1 MLHVLGCITQQHDL
15 RLVVL
20 AGGLCLFACV
30 TAISLLSRAR
40 ASEDRN
46 GNVWI
51 AAAGFVAG
59 TGIWCTHFVAM
70 LAYRVGFPVSYDPTL
85 TILSAMIAV
94 LLCSAGFSLAWNW
107 RGRGLAGPGLG
118 GAVAG
123 AAIGTMH
130 YVGMAAVRAPA
141 VALWDWP
148 TVAASLAIGIV
159 AMASGLMVVAQ
170 RRGWRTDMGG
180 AVICTLAVCS
190 MHFTG
195 MSAVTFRPDPTI
207 IVPARMFD
215 PLLMALTVTGVA
227 VVIMV
232 LGLVGSLVDSHLSD
246 RAHAEAVRLRL
257 HVAELEATKRQ
268 LEHTSDSLR
277 HALEAADAAI
287 KAKSA
292 FLAAMS
298 HELRTPLNAVIGFS
312 EMLSLET
319 FGSVGGIRNKEYL
332 NDINGSGRHLLAL
345 INDILDIARI
355 EAGHAELHEEVIDLK
370 VLARQT
376 LVMVRPQAEAEGIRL
391 AEDIDADVKSLYVD
405 ERRLK
410 QVLINLVGNAV
421 KFTMAGG
428 EVGITAR
435 RVADGVAI
443 AVSDTGIGIAEQDIP
458 RVMSQFGQIDS
469 SLARQYQGTGLGL
482 PLAKQLTELHG
493 GTLTIESVL
502 GAGTTVTV
510 TLPAARI
517 RSAGPQSAVA

>member
-1 MLHVLGCITQQHDL
+1 
-15 RLVVL
+15 
-20 AGGLCLFACV
+20 
-30 TAISLLSRAR
+30 
-40 ASEDRN
+40 
-46 GNVWI
+46 
-51 AAAGFVAG
+51 
-59 TGIWCTHFVAM
+59 
-70 LAYRVGFPVSYDPTL
+70 
-85 TILSAMIAV
+85 
-94 LLCSAGFSLAWNW
+94 
-107 RGRGLAGPGLG
+107 
-118 GAVAG
+118 
-123 AAIGTMH
+123 
-130 YVGMAAVRAPA
+130 
-141 VALWDWP
+141 
-148 TVAASLAIGIV
+148 
-159 AMASGLMVVAQ
+159 
-170 RRGWRTDMGG
+170 
-180 AVICTLAVCS
+180 
-190 MHFTG
+190 
-195 MSAVTFRPDPTI
+195 
-207 IVPARMFD
+207 
-215 PLLMALTVTGVA
+215 
-227 VVIMV
+227 
-232 LGLVGSLVDSHLSD
+232 
-246 RAHAEAVRLRL
+246 
-257 HVAELEATKRQ
+257 
-268 LEHTSDSLR
+268 
-277 HALEAADAAI
+277 
-287 KAKSA
+287 
-292 FLAAMS
+292 MS

>member
-1 MLHVLGCITQQHDL
+1 MFYVLGCITQQHDL

-30 TAISLLSRAR
+30 TAISLLARAR
-40 ASEDRN
+40 VTQDRAAIA
-46 GNVWI
+46 WI

-70 LAYRVGFPVSYDPTL
+70 LAYHAGFTVTYDPAL
-85 TILSAMIAV
+85 TVLSGLIAV
-94 LLCSAGFSLAWNW
+94 LLCSFGFALAL
-107 RGRGLAGPGLG
+107 GRPGPAIG

-123 AAIGTMH
+123 AAISAMH

-141 VALWDWP
+141 VALWDWRS
-148 TVAASLAIGIV
+148 VAVSVAIGIAV
-159 AMASGLMVVAQ
+159 MASGLMVAG
-170 RRGWRTDMGG
+170 RGRGWRGGLGG
-180 AVICTLAVCS
+180 AVICTLAVCG

-195 MSAVTFRPDPTI
+195 MSAVTYRPDPTI
-207 IVPARMFD
+207 IVPGQMFD
-215 PLLMALTVTGVA
+215 PMLMALAVTGVA
-227 VVIMV
+227 VVILV
-232 LGLVGSLVDSHLSD
+232 LGLVGALVDGHLSD
-246 RAHAEAVRLRL
+246 RSHAEAARLRV
-257 HVAELEATKRQ
+257 HVAELEATKQQ
-268 LEHTSDSLR
+268 LEHTSETLR

-312 EMLSLET
+312 EMLSLEA
-319 FGSVGGIRNKEYL
+319 FGPVGGTRNKEYL

-355 EAGHAELHEEVIDLK
+355 EAGHAELHEEIVDLAAL
-370 VLARQT
+370 VHQT
-376 LVMVRPQAEAEGIRL
+376 LAMVKPQAGAENIAL
-391 AEDIDADVKSLYVD
+391 TEKIEADVQAVYAD

-428 EVGITAR
+428 KVAVTVR

-443 AVSDTGIGIAEQDIP
+443 AVSDSGIGIAEQDIP

-493 GTLTIESVL
+493 GTLAIESVL

-517 RSAGPQSAVA
+517 RSPGPAQAVA

>member
-1 MLHVLGCITQQHDL
+1 MFYVFGCITQQHDL

-20 AGGLCLFACV
+20 AGVLCLFACV
-30 TAISLLSRAR
+30 TAISLLARAR
-40 ASEDRN
+40 ASLDR
-46 GNVWI
+46 GAHAWI
-51 AAAGFVAG
+51 AAAGFV
-59 TGIWCTHFVAM
+59 TGIGIWGTHFVAM
-70 LAYRVGFPVSYDPTL
+70 LAYRAGFPVSYDPAL
-85 TILSAMIAV
+85 TVLSALIAV
-94 LLCSAGFSLAWNW
+94 LLCSLGFALAL
-107 RGRGLAGPGLG
+107 GRSGPALG

-123 AAIGTMH
+123 AAIGGMH

-141 VALWDWP
+141 LALWDWP
-148 TVAASLAIGIV
+148 IVAASVVIGVASMAI
-159 AMASGLMVVAQ
+159 GLMVAALDK
-170 RRGWRTDMGG
+170 GWRSDLGG
-180 AVICTLAVCS
+180 AAICCLAVCG

-195 MSAVTFRPDPTI
+195 MSAVTFRPDPSVT
-207 IVPARMFD
+207 VPKLVFD
-215 PLLMALTVTGVA
+215 PMVLALGVAGVA
-227 VVIMV
+227 VVIV
-232 LGLVGSLVDSHLSD
+232 ALGLVGAMIDAHLEN
-246 RAHAEAVRLRL
+246 RASAEAARLRV

-268 LEHTSDSLR
+268 LEQTSESLR
-277 HALEAADAAI
+277 HALHAADAAI

-319 FGSVGGIRNKEYL
+319 FGSVGGTRNKEYL

-355 EAGHAELHEEVIDLK
+355 EAGHVELHEEVVDLK
-370 VLARQT
+370 RLVHQT
-376 LVMVRPQAEAEGIRL
+376 MVMVTPQAQAEGIHL
-391 AEDIDADVKSLYVD
+391 AERIDADVACLCAD

-421 KFTMAGG
+421 KFTMTGG
-428 EVGITAR
+428 EVAVSAR
-435 RVADGVAI
+435 RTEDGVAI

-458 RVMSQFGQIDS
+458 RVMSQFGQVDS

-502 GAGTTVTV
+502 GTGTTVTV
-510 TLPAARI
+510 TLPASRIQPPGSAR
-517 RSAGPQSAVA
+517 AVA